1 MVWRLLRSLRA
12 RRSKSSFELLKRIVP
27 SRQLQKLALS
37 TPDRRHL
44 FEVAAALQ
52 GMSELELM
60 RKIGS
65 QLGFAVIERPAP
77 MDLDLL
83 SGCTVAELRTAAVVG
98 ITGQAGLIGCIC
110 LDPAQVEQLPQHLRS
125 LPRHM
130 STWSGIARALDE
142 SERALQA
149 KISERSKRQNQET
162 REIVE
167 GVLGIVIADTLQFG
181 ASRLEIDCSQ
191 SEPLYRFRAAD
202 GKTGTAALNAK
213 LHGVLKRY
221 CEELRDSGESAE
233 IRLPSGAR
241 YLFQVRPT
249 IVSGVFLLAGH
260 SEPIVGEPAMVEM
273 RSEAH
278 EGPALHS
285 IDGGKSERKVVPIK
299 PEVVASSGKK
309 SNKEKAR
316 RPKVL
321 VVDDNEVF
329 ANVLERFL
337 GRMEIDVVYK
347 SDGAAVI
354 TQLAELKADLLICD
368 VHMPGTPGFEVVKM
382 VRGAEQYRELPIV
395 MLTSDTD
402 IETEVRLLNSG
413 ADAFVS
419 KSEDPRV
426 LCAHVHRLL
435 VRAGKRKEAA

>member
-12 RRSKSSFELLKRIVP
+12 RRSKSSYELLKRIVP

-181 ASRLEIDCSQ
+181 ASRLEIDCS
-191 SEPLYRFRAAD
+191 
-202 GKTGTAALNAK
+202 
-213 LHGVLKRY
+213 
-221 CEELRDSGESAE
+221 
-233 IRLPSGAR
+233 
-241 YLFQVRPT
+241 
-249 IVSGVFLLAGH
+249 
-260 SEPIVGEPAMVEM
+260 
-273 RSEAH
+273 
-278 EGPALHS
+278 
-285 IDGGKSERKVVPIK
+285 
-299 PEVVASSGKK
+299 
-309 SNKEKAR
+309 
-316 RPKVL
+316 
-321 VVDDNEVF
+321 
-329 ANVLERFL
+329 
-337 GRMEIDVVYK
+337 
-347 SDGAAVI
+347 
-354 TQLAELKADLLICD
+354 
-368 VHMPGTPGFEVVKM
+368 
-382 VRGAEQYRELPIV
+382 
-395 MLTSDTD
+395 
-402 IETEVRLLNSG
+402 
-413 ADAFVS
+413 
-419 KSEDPRV
+419 
-426 LCAHVHRLL
+426 
-435 VRAGKRKEAA
+435 

>member
-1 MVWRLLRSLRA
+1 
-12 RRSKSSFELLKRIVP
+12 
-27 SRQLQKLALS
+27 
-37 TPDRRHL
+37 
-44 FEVAAALQ
+44 
-52 GMSELELM
+52 
-60 RKIGS
+60 
-65 QLGFAVIERPAP
+65 
-77 MDLDLL
+77 
-83 SGCTVAELRTAAVVG
+83 
-98 ITGQAGLIGCIC
+98 
-110 LDPAQVEQLPQHLRS
+110 
-125 LPRHM
+125 
-130 STWSGIARALDE
+130 
-142 SERALQA
+142 
-149 KISERSKRQNQET
+149 
-162 REIVE
+162 
-167 GVLGIVIADTLQFG
+167 
-181 ASRLEIDCSQ
+181 
-191 SEPLYRFRAAD
+191 
-202 GKTGTAALNAK
+202 
-213 LHGVLKRY
+213 
-221 CEELRDSGESAE
+221 
-233 IRLPSGAR
+233 
-241 YLFQVRPT
+241 
-249 IVSGVFLLAGH
+249 
-260 SEPIVGEPAMVEM
+260 
-273 RSEAH
+273 
-278 EGPALHS
+278 LHS